1 MFGGRGRIGNMV
13 GKLRDIAKAFKREVK
28 VWQLVLKDPRTP
40 RAAKWLLGLA
50 VGYALL
56 PFDFIPDAIPVL
68 GQLDDLLIIPL
79 LVGLAR
85 TLIPNAIVEDCRARL
100 ALQ

>member
-1 MFGGRGRIGNMV
+1 MV